1 MVKVRLTIAC
11 VAAVLGFAMVGVPAG
26 AAPAAPV
33 GSTSAVAQGTWH
45 YISTHY
51 YKALCSFQGNNYIK
65 RMWPAYT
72 HYECRMKP
80 DTYYELWVHRA

>member
-1 MVKVRLTIAC
+1 MAKVRLTISC
-11 VAAVLGFAMVGVPAG
+11 IVAALGFALVGVSAE
-26 AAPAAPV
+26 AAPATPV
-33 GSTSAVAQGTWH
+33 TSTSVTAQGSWH

-51 YKALCSFQGNNYIK
+51 YKALSSFNGSNYIK